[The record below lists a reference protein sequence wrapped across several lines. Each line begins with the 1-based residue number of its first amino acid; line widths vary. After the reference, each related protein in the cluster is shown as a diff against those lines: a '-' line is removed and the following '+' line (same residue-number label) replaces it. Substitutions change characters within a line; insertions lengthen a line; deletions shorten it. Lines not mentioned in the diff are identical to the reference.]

1 MAAIIIGAGMP
12 PGAHTAARTDEA
24 AATTAPKEG
33 AGNETDA
40 KLSRALR
47 EFYEK
52 EQYALERWG
61 ACCFPRC
68 ACPQRARAVPKQRG
82 AVRAHPCLEGGLA
95 GPFSRWREA
104 ARENR
109 VRRHLYR
116 GRLRR
121 RTWVTFEEVLR
132 PPPPSCAR
140 RCCCDPRGRGL
151 ARRRP
156 VSLWQA
162 VLSPQAFHAAR
173 AAARRPARFV
183 RVPVPLL
190 GRGSV
195 PPRQRE

>member
-61 ACCFPRC
+61 ACCFPQC

-82 AVRAHPCLEGGLA
+82 AVRAHPCLGGVWQGPSRA
-95 GPFSRWREA
+95 GGRPLVKTVCVAICTA
-104 ARENR
+104 AGCDGA
-109 VRRHLYR
+109 R
-116 GRLRR
+116 G
-121 RTWVTFEEVLR
+121 
-132 PPPPSCAR
+132 
-140 RCCCDPRGRGL
+140 
-151 ARRRP
+151 
-156 VSLWQA
+156 
-162 VLSPQAFHAAR
+162 
-173 AAARRPARFV
+173 
-183 RVPVPLL
+183 
-190 GRGSV
+190 
-195 PPRQRE
+195 